1 MDRTKKYEPLR
12 WSKLGGGTDLSG
24 STSKKYFSVCLPL
37 HKSFLGWRDG
47 RGNLSSCLYNKNI
60 PEKYRNLKNVLSQKG
75 ND

>member
-12 WSKLGGGTDLSG
+12 WSKWGVG
-24 STSKKYFSVCLPL
+24 YFSVCLPL